1 MASAD
6 RSNEVKYLVL
16 LGLSILIM
24 FSRIATVHAKELSLE
39 TDRQALEKLKVAVD
53 PSDNLLPWVS
63 GTNSCTWIGVEC
75 SLPANTLGDL
85 DHLRVLSPHHNRLT
99 GPFPVDLLRCTR
111 LQGLFLNSNLFSD
124 TLPDFTGYWP
134 RVSLLTLASNN
145 FTGPIPAS
153 INALQSLIVLEFE
166 NNSFSGQIPE
176 ITLANLVRFS
186 VANNNLSGSVPASLH
201 KFPTESFD
209 GNEGLCG
216 AQARMPCPESFLP
229 AVSPTDAPAAEPSFA
244 IAAPIGTTISE
255 TTNREHKKV
264 MAAGMVGII
273 IGACGVVILVAFFAL
288 CRPRHNGNLNLKSHA
303 GKLVRLYDSDRDDDE
318 EDFRDSYAVR
328 ISCEIQR
335 SELIFFSNSKKRPE
349 FRLDELLRAS
359 AEVLGKG
366 WVGTSYRAELDQGF
380 SVVVKRLKVF
390 VTERRDFE
398 THVRRLGRLRHKNL
412 APLRAYY
419 FSKDEKLLVADYVPR
434 GSLHALL
441 HGDTSG
447 NRTPVD
453 WVTREKIALGCARAV
468 AHLHK
473 ESVNLVNGNI
483 KSTNVL
489 LNRDLEPC
497 VSDYCLTDLTPVN
510 VSASGLGGYRA
521 PEVTDIRKNSTQSD
535 VYSFGVLLLELLTG
549 KPPIQ
554 SNRSGDSPGQDL
566 TNWVLSIVRNK
577 WTSEVFDAEL
587 LRYNSE
593 EEMQQMLQ
601 LALACV
607 DSIPERRPKM
617 DEVVLLLEDIT
628 QLDTTAD
635 ESSRHAVLNSR
646 TAQRSGDPHA
656 TALVFTRP
664 SSGVFVIGD

>member
-1 MASAD
+1 MLALELLAVMASAD

-24 FSRIATVHAKELSLE
+24 CSRIATVHAKELSLE
-39 TDRQALEKLKVAVD
+39 TDRQALEKLKAAVD

-75 SLPANTLGDL
+75 HQNRVAYLHIPGFQLTGSLPANTLGDL

-229 AVSPTDAPAAEPSFA
+229 AVSPRDSPAAEPSFA

-441 HGDTSG
+441 HGTD
-447 NRTPVD
+447 
-453 WVTREKIALGCARAV
+453 
-468 AHLHK
+468 
-473 ESVNLVNGNI
+473 
-483 KSTNVL
+483 
-489 LNRDLEPC
+489 
-497 VSDYCLTDLTPVN
+497 SDPF
-510 VSASGLGGYRA
+510 R
-521 PEVTDIRKNSTQSD
+521 
-535 VYSFGVLLLELLTG
+535 FHLLLFQCTA
-549 KPPIQ
+549 
-554 SNRSGDSPGQDL
+554 SHR
-566 TNWVLSIVRNK
+566 
-577 WTSEVFDAEL
+577 
-587 LRYNSE
+587 
-593 EEMQQMLQ
+593 
-601 LALACV
+601 
-607 DSIPERRPKM
+607 
-617 DEVVLLLEDIT
+617 
-628 QLDTTAD
+628 LD
-635 ESSRHAVLNSR
+635 V
-646 TAQRSGDPHA
+646 
-656 TALVFTRP
+656 
-664 SSGVFVIGD
+664 